1 MELSVWITYFIATII
16 LSLSPGPGVFSSI
29 SSGLHHGF
37 RLGLWNGVGMQAANM
52 ILVGIVSLGLGAI
65 LLASETLFA
74 LVKWLGVAYLVYLGV
89 VTWRAP
95 ARGFQDNPHDE
106 AQTARDVFL
115 RGFFVNITNPKGII
129 FFAAILPQFIDV
141 ARPQLQ
147 QYAILAATTF
157 AVDLVAMMGLHG
169 ARGEG
174 AARDARPGPAA
185 LGEPRPR
192 RRLRG
197 GRRGAGELPESG
209 FGRMTLSQPF
219 PGRGSNAGRVFVIN
233 NTEERT

>member
-1 MELSVWITYFIATII
+1 MEPSVWITYFVATII

-37 RLGLWNGVGMQAANM
+37 RLGLWNGVGMQVANL

-89 VTWRAP
+89 ATWRAP

-157 AVDLVAMMGLHG
+157 AVDLVVMLGYTALAAKVLRLMRDPGQLRWVNRGLGG
-169 ARGEG
+169 AFM
-174 AARDARPGPAA
+174 AAGVA
-185 LGEPRPR
+185 LASFR
-192 RRLRG
+192 R
-197 GRRGAGELPESG
+197 A
-209 FGRMTLSQPF
+209 
-219 PGRGSNAGRVFVIN
+219 VI
-233 NTEERT
+233 

>member
-1 MELSVWITYFIATII
+1 MDLSVWITYFIATII
-16 LSLSPGPGVFSSI
+16 LSLTPGPGVFSSI

-74 LVKWLGVAYLVYLGV
+74 LVKWLGAAYLIYLGV

-115 RGFFVNITNPKGII
+115 RGFFVNLTNPKGII

-141 ARPQLQ
+141 ARPQLP
-147 QYAILAATTF
+147 QYAILAVTTF
-157 AVDLVAMMGLHG
+157 VVDLAVMLGYTAL
-169 ARGEG
+169 
-174 AARDARPGPAA
+174 AARVLRVMREPSHLRWVNRTLGGAFVAA
-185 LGEPRPR
+185 GIALASFR
-192 RRLRG
+192 R
-197 GRRGAGELPESG
+197 AAS
-209 FGRMTLSQPF
+209 
-219 PGRGSNAGRVFVIN
+219 AAA
-233 NTEERT
+233 

>member
-37 RLGLWNGVGMQAANM
+37 RLGLWNGVGMQAANL

-157 AVDLVAMMGLHG
+157 AVDLVVMMGYTALAAKVLRLMRDPGHLRWVNRGLGG
-169 ARGEG
+169 AFV
-174 AARDARPGPAA
+174 AAGVALASFRRAA
-185 LGEPRPR
+185 S
-192 RRLRG
+192 
-197 GRRGAGELPESG
+197 A
-209 FGRMTLSQPF
+209 
-219 PGRGSNAGRVFVIN
+219 A
-233 NTEERT
+233 